1 METTRCIGSRCVWCN
16 GVSGRHVWQAAA
28 LAAAWLIPIGGF
40 GAEQTPAGKI
50 DPKTGLVIDHGFEI
64 VGGWCTACHSASV
77 IKQAGKTREG
87 WVETIRWMQETQGLW
102 DLGEK
107 EDEIL
112 DYLSKN
118 YGVPEAGAMQAPVM
132 PLQR

>member
-1 METTRCIGSRCVWCN
+1 MRI
-16 GVSGRHVWQAAA
+16 RHVWQAAA
-28 LAAAWLIPIGGF
+28 LAAALLVPAGAF
-40 GAEQTPAGKI
+40 GAEQEPAGKV
-50 DPKTGLVIDHGFEI
+50 DPKTGLVIDKGFEI
-64 VGGWCTACHSASV
+64 VSAWCTACHSATL
-77 IKQAGKTREG
+77 IRDTGMTRER
-87 WVETIRWMQETQGLW
+87 WLETIRWMQETQGLW

-118 YGVPEAGAMQAPVM
+118 YGVPEGAGMQPGVM

>member
-1 METTRCIGSRCVWCN
+1 MSRE
-16 GVSGRHVWQAAA
+16 GVSGSALRRAA
-28 LAAAWLIPIGGF
+28 LF
-40 GAEQTPAGKI
+40 GAGLLMLAGALGAADEPARKI
-50 DPKTGLVIDHGFEI
+50 DPKTGLAIDKGFEI
-64 VGGWCTACHSASV
+64 VSAWCTSCHSAALVRRSNM
-77 IKQAGKTREG
+77 TRER
-87 WVETIRWMQETQGLW
+87 WLETIRWMQETQGLW

-118 YGVPEAGAMQAPVM
+118 YGVSERAGTPGVI